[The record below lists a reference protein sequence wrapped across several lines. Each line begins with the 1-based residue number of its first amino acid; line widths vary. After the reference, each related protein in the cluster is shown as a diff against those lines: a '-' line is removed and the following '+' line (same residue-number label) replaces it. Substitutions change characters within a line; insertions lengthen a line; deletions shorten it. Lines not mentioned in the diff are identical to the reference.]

1 MSMVSPSRF
10 TPKAILGISAIVA
23 GVLLTLRNLGVPW
36 TRDVLDLWPLILAAL
51 GLGMVVRRRG
61 VPGRGAGLLLI
72 VVGAWM
78 TLRNFNVVEAGIWE
92 LWPLLLVF
100 AGSYIVWQ
108 VAFGSGRAGATND
121 PGASINAIAFL
132 GGVSCRS
139 TSQNFKGGDLTAIM
153 GGCEVDLSGARIGP
167 AGAIIE
173 TFAWWGGIEIR
184 VPQEWD
190 VVTEGLPLLGAYA
203 DRRTSS
209 PEPGGTQRLTL
220 RGTVIMGG
228 IEIKN

>member
-1 MSMVSPSRF
+1 MSKVTRDRF
-10 TPKAILGISAIVA
+10 TPKAFLGITAIVA
-23 GVLLTLRNLGVPW
+23 GVLLMLRNLGVPGM
-36 TRDVLDLWPLILAAL
+36 RNVLELWPLVLVAC
-51 GLGMVVRRRG
+51 GVGMLVRRRG

-78 TLRNFNVVEAGIWE
+78 TLRRLGIVEVGIWS

-108 VAFGSGRAGATND
+108 VAFGSGRAGAAND
-121 PGASINAIAFL
+121 PEAWINAVAVL
-132 GGVSCRS
+132 GGVTRRS
-139 TSQNFKGGDLTAIM
+139 ASQNFKGGDLTAIM
-153 GGCEVDLSGARIGP
+153 GGCEVDLSGAKIG
-167 AGAIIE
+167 AEGAVIE

-190 VVTEGLPLLGAYA
+190 VVSEGLPLLGAYV
-203 DRRTSS
+203 DRRVSS
-209 PEPGGTQRLTL
+209 AASGGTQRLTI
-220 RGTVIMGG
+220 RGMVIMGG

>member
-1 MSMVSPSRF
+1 MSKVPRDRF
-10 TPKAILGISAIVA
+10 TPKAFLGITAIVA
-23 GVLLTLRNLGVPW
+23 GVLLTLRNLGVPGLGN
-36 TRDVLDLWPLILAAL
+36 VLELWPLVLVVF

-61 VPGRGAGLLLI
+61 IPGRGAGLLLI
-72 VVGAWM
+72 VAGAWM
-78 TLRNFNVVEAGIWE
+78 TLRNLGIVEAGIWS

-108 VAFGSGRAGATND
+108 VAFGSGRAGAAND

-153 GGCEVDLSGARIGP
+153 GGCEVDLSGAKIG
-167 AGAIIE
+167 AEGAIIE

-184 VPQEWD
+184 VPQDWD

-209 PEPGGTQRLTL
+209 SEPDGTQRLTI